1 MKGVFEASK
10 KDGSVYYRASI
21 TYRSK
26 HISLGSYSNEAD
38 AAAAYEEAVQVLS
51 KKTHRIDRELLT
63 SSYKKGKNK
72 LDFDKYITLINF
84 RDNGIYLKNPIYLLS
99 AYILYFLKEDCVLKF
114 DKDDLFY
121 YSNHKIM
128 ARGGYLFVND
138 YGSQRGILAR
148 RGIRKHAVEGR
159 DYRFINGDN
168 LDFRYSNLEIINPY
182 NGVRRFEKEGRLYY
196 RALIHINGEWILGDY
211 TSQEAAAIAFNKACD
226 MASQKTGKEFDKNYI
241 DDLSPIKY
249 ASLMSTTK
257 ISKRY
262 IEYIKSL

>member
-84 RDNGIYLKNPIYLLS
+84 RDNGIYLKTLYISSRHIYS
-99 AYILYFLKEDCVLKF
+99 ISLKKTVF
-114 DKDDLFY
+114 
-121 YSNHKIM
+121 
-128 ARGGYLFVND
+128 
-138 YGSQRGILAR
+138 
-148 RGIRKHAVEGR
+148 
-159 DYRFINGDN
+159 
-168 LDFRYSNLEIINPY
+168 SNLTRMTSFIIPIT
-182 NGVRRFEKEGRLYY
+182 RLWPEEDTSLSTITAH
-196 RALIHINGEWILGDY
+196 RGEY
-211 TSQEAAAIAFNKACD
+211 
-226 MASQKTGKEFDKNYI
+226 
-241 DDLSPIKY
+241 
-249 ASLMSTTK
+249 
-257 ISKRY
+257 
-262 IEYIKSL
+262 